1 MAGCLSS
8 VRLVELSNKPQEV
21 LHMKRW
27 ISTVSA
33 LVTMCLFSTAAF
45 ASDLDDVKTRG
56 VLRHIGLP
64 YANFNTGS
72 GDGMEAE
79 LTKLFAKS
87 LGVKYEFVESDWGPL
102 VQDLIG
108 KKVKVANGKAEL
120 QEDAPVRGDI
130 IANGFTIIP
139 WRQQVVNFSTPTF
152 PNQIWLVARSDSPV
166 KPIKPTKKIEK
177 NIELTKALMK
187 GRSVLSLEKTCL
199 DPALYKLSATGA
211 TIICFQGKLNEIA
224 PAMLNKEAEMTILD
238 VPDALVALEKWKGKI
253 KILGPVSDKQQMAAG
268 FSKDSPKLLEAYNV
282 FIKKAQHD
290 GTYMA
295 LIKKYYPTATTYFP
309 EFFKG
314 MK

>member
-1 MAGCLSS
+1 
-8 VRLVELSNKPQEV
+8 
-21 LHMKRW
+21 MKRW
-27 ISTVSA
+27 IMTVSTLLAA
-33 LVTMCLFSTAAF
+33 LIVSTAAV
-45 ASDLDDVKTRG
+45 AGDLDDVKARG

-102 VQDLIG
+102 AQDLIG
-108 KKVKVANGKAEL
+108 KKVKVTSGKAEL
-120 QEDAPVRGDI
+120 LENAPVRGDI

-139 WRQQVVNFSTPTF
+139 WRQQIVNFSTPTF
-152 PNQIWLVARSDSPV
+152 PNQIWLVARTDSPI
-166 KPIKPTKKIEK
+166 KPIKPTKNIEK
-177 NIELTKALMK
+177 DIELTKALMK
-187 GRSVLSLEKTCL
+187 DRSVLTLEKTCL
-199 DPALYKLSATGA
+199 DPALYNLSATGA
-211 TIICFQGKLNEIA
+211 KIIAFQGKLNEIA
-224 PAMLNKEAEMTILD
+224 PAMLNKDAELTILD

-268 FSKDSPKLLEAYNV
+268 FSKDSPQLLEAYNA

-290 GTYMA
+290 GTYLK
-295 LIKKYYPTATTYFP
+295 LIKKYYPTARTYFP